1 MRRVLMCMVLASVIA
16 TLAPQP
22 ANAVTTSG
30 SWRRWPWRNGTYER
44 LTQVGGHTYAS
55 PSARK
60 AIDVAMSGEGVY
72 SIGPGTVVTVG
83 SDSAAGNYI
92 QVQVDD
98 GSVITYEH
106 LSRAD
111 IAVGAVLWIGDR
123 IAVSGASGNVTGP
136 HLHLQR
142 SQSTSFQSAAMTL
155 APIDGVYDP
164 VAGETYRSEN
174 AGVGTDIAGTK
185 DRPMRTAYSRYG
197 AYPGVGVPQSLVPA
211 RTPCWTKDQQPTRW
225 AYRCAGGTVQTYEL
239 GSTDHVLLSRGG
251 AAFEVTG
258 RIHLAL
264 VAKLDGEE
272 VLVKV
277 GYPTADVVTSARL
290 VAQVFERGRLSHEP
304 DSCRVKVTFNDG
316 TASRSLTVC

>member
-1 MRRVLMCMVLASVIA
+1 MKRLVICALVASVIA
-16 TLAPQP
+16 GLAPPP
-22 ANAVTTSG
+22 AHALVTSG

-44 LTQVGGHTYAS
+44 LTQVGGHEYAS

-60 AIDVAMSGEGVY
+60 AIDIAMAGEGVY
-72 SIGPGTVVTVG
+72 SIGPGTVVTVS
-83 SDSAAGNYI
+83 SDRAAGNYI

-98 GSVITYEH
+98 GSVVTYEH

-111 IAVGAVLWIGDR
+111 IAVGAALWLGDR

-142 SQSTSFQSAAMTL
+142 SQSTSFQSAAMSL

-164 VAGETYRSEN
+164 RTGQTYRSEN
-174 AGVGTDIAGTK
+174 AGIGTDIGGTK

-211 RTPCWTKDQQPTRW
+211 RTPCWTKDQKPTRW

-239 GSTDHVLLSRGG
+239 GSTDHVLLSKGG
-251 AAFEVTG
+251 VAFAVTG
-258 RIHLAL
+258 RIHLAI
-264 VAKLDGEE
+264 VAKLDGDE
-272 VLVKV
+272 VITKV
-277 GYPTADVVTSARL
+277 GYPTADVVASARL
-290 VAQVFERGRLSHEP
+290 VAQVFERGKISHEP
-304 DSCRVKVTFNDG
+304 SSCRVKVTFTDG
-316 TASRSLTVC
+316 TSRTLTVC